1 MAGSTAAR
9 PGGHGMIVGRVKSGV
24 LYMPGIALMTLVA
37 GATLGCAPAEPSR
50 PPFVMRPPDAT
61 GITFVNVPSGRRDYP
76 LAEITGSGCAIAD
89 LDGDGRPEVA
99 AVSLTHDAGAGGCL
113 RIFWQG
119 PDGRFDHVPPTTLA
133 VDGPA
138 MGVAIG
144 DLTNDALP
152 EVLVTCLG
160 HDRLFHNRGGRRFD
174 DVTAA
179 SGYDNPAWGTS
190 ACLIDYDRDGWLDL
204 FVVNYVDVDD
214 RPCSRT
220 GGGPRD
226 YCPPH
231 LFAPTIDRLFRN
243 VTGET
248 GGAAGPRL
256 IDRTAAAGLAGE
268 RGAGLGCAAADL
280 TGDGWPDLYVANDQM
295 PNRLWVN
302 RGDGT
307 FRDEAVLR
315 GCAVDA
321 VGRAQAGMGVV
332 VDDLDGDGAWD
343 LFLTHLEGEYH
354 TLYRGLGGGIYA
366 DATAAAGLAALTR
379 PSTGFGVAAFDLEH
393 DGDPDLVCV
402 AGRVQR
408 APGAPVE
415 PYWAPYAQRG
425 QILVNEGGVFRE
437 RPTTA
442 DPLGAPAVGRGLAA
456 GDLDGDGAL
465 DVVVNRTGEP
475 LLVLANRAATGHWVG
490 VRATLPD
497 RGGRDA
503 IGAEVTVVTSRGAV
517 RRLLQPGTGYLSS
530 HEPVVHVGVGAA
542 AVVERIDVTWP
553 DGAAT
558 THAAGPVDRVYLIE
572 GPGGGPARTLAPR
585 NGRP

>member
-1 MAGSTAAR
+1 MQGGLVTRGVRPVPLGPTTPVAPWLGLLAAGLLGCGPAAPAGPGRSPFVAR
-9 PGGHGMIVGRVKSGV
+9 P
-24 LYMPGIALMTLVA
+24 
-37 GATLGCAPAEPSR
+37 PA
-50 PPFVMRPPDAT
+50 AT
-61 GITFVNVPSGRRDYP
+61 GIAFVNTASGRRDYP

-89 LDGDGRPEVA
+89 LDGDGRPDIA
-99 AVSLTHDAGAGGCL
+99 AVSLVHDDGPGGCL

-119 PDGRFDHVPPTTLA
+119 PDGRFDAAPPTTLA

-138 MGVAIG
+138 MGVAVG
-144 DLTNDALP
+144 DLTNDGLP

-174 DVTAA
+174 DATAA

-190 ACLIDYDRDGWLDL
+190 ACFVDYDRDGWLDL

-243 VTGET
+243 VGATDA
-248 GGAAGPRL
+248 AAGPRL
-256 IDRTAAAGLAGE
+256 LDRTAVAGLAGE

-295 PNRLWVN
+295 ANRLWVN
-302 RGDGT
+302 QRDGT

-321 VGRAQAGMGVV
+321 IGRPQAGMGVV

-354 TLYRGLGGGIYA
+354 TLYRGLGGGLYA
-366 DATAAAGLAALTR
+366 DATAAAGLAAVTR
-379 PSTGFGVAAFDLEH
+379 PFTGFGVAALDLEH
-393 DGDPDLVCV
+393 DGDLDLVCV

-408 APGAPVE
+408 TPGAPVE
-415 PYWAPYAQRG
+415 PYWAPYAQPG
-425 QILVNEGGVFRE
+425 QVLVNDGGVFQE
-437 RPTTA
+437 RPA
-442 DPLGAPAVGRGLAA
+442 GDPLGVPAVARGLAA
-456 GDLDGDGAL
+456 GDLDGDGAVDL
-465 DVVVNRTGEP
+465 VVNRTDAP
-475 LLVLANRAATGHWVG
+475 LVVLANRAATGHWVG
-490 VRATLPD
+490 VRVTLPD
-497 RGGRDA
+497 HGGRDA
-503 IGAEVTVVTSRGAV
+503 IGAVVTVVTSRGTV

-530 HEPVVHVGVGAA
+530 HEPLVHVGAGAA
-542 AVVERIDVTWP
+542 TIVERIDVTWP
-553 DGAAT
+553 DGT
-558 THAAGPVDRVYLIE
+558 ETSHAAGPVDRVYVVE
-572 GPGGGPARTLAPR
+572 GPGGGAARAVPPR
-585 NGRP
+585 DGRP